1 MMKIA
6 VIFIYLFVLLLGVL
20 FISCIMAVVPLSQ
33 IVGFVLGGLWGWNIT
48 QVFIKKIK
56 DL

>member
-1 MMKIA
+1 MKIA

-33 IVGFVLGGLWGWNIT
+33 IVGFVLGGLWGWKIT
-48 QVFIKKIK
+48 QIFIKTIK

>member
-1 MMKIA
+1 MKTA
-6 VIFIYLFVLLLGVL
+6 VIFIYLFVLFLGVL

-33 IVGFVLGGLWGWNIT
+33 IVGFVLGGLWGCNIT